1 MEIRMGES
9 FMEQWLSFA
18 QERWYLLVGA
28 LVVLFIVVRVVK
40 TVVKWIIVAAL
51 LVALAVYGANYKD
64 QLQSL
69 GASIGQKAA
78 GEVGDQ
84 ALKAFKDEA
93 NEAKFAAN
101 PDGTFTITT
110 KSLKV
115 TGKSG
120 SDDVAVTF
128 MGQTFH
134 LGMNAAVKAFIDQ
147 AKANSNSK

>member
-1 MEIRMGES
+1 
-9 FMEQWLSFA
+9 MEQWLSFA
-18 QERWYLLVGA
+18 QDRWYLLAGA

-40 TVVKWIIVAAL
+40 TVVKWVIVAVL
-51 LVALAVYGANYKD
+51 LVALAVYGASYKD
-64 QLQSL
+64 RLQSI
-69 GASIGQKAA
+69 GASVGQKVA

-93 NEAKFAAN
+93 QEAKFAAN

-115 TGKSG
+115 TGKPG
-120 SDDVAVTF
+120 SDDVTVTF
-128 MGQTFH
+128 LGQTFH
-134 LGMNAAVKAFIDQ
+134 LKANEAVQAFIEQ